1 MPDAGASRKRQ
12 IPGCLIQEPSSD
24 TWTPDRGSPLYP
36 EAGATHCYTRV
47 ANASRMSKP
56 SLGKS
61 FPCRFV
67 LPFRGCSGACNR
79 NSRSEDVGPIRKTIA
94 AQDSSG
100 PRARRRYRLF
110 PALVEMELWPRKIR
124 ASAISSALMRNPGRC
139 DDAVRLMTNRSFFSI
154 ELHASDL
161 ARRDLIAEAAALLR

>member
-67 LPFRGCSGACNR
+67 LPFRGCGGACNR
-79 NSRSEDVGPIRKTIA
+79 NSRNENVGPIRKP
-94 AQDSSG
+94 S
-100 PRARRRYRLF
+100 L
-110 PALVEMELWPRKIR
+110 RKFQ
-124 ASAISSALMRNPGRC
+124 
-139 DDAVRLMTNRSFFSI
+139 VV
-154 ELHASDL
+154 L
-161 ARRDLIAEAAALLR
+161 ARAAAVSVVTGAS